1 MVMEYKHQKCNDIAI
16 TISQGELRDIL
27 RCIESEFVDSEIYL
41 RTLSGL
47 GNLIDKSSSSLTSVL
62 NSLGREAIRLTFRT
76 FAEHFN
82 LVPMA
87 EISSGNLAHNQSFKE
102 EAISSRSNKFA
113 ATATKINPDSQ
124 KQEFPA
130 SSFLNTQMPKS
141 PNNELVSPESP
152 KSPKSPES
160 PDTQS
165 LQSQLTVS
173 PEPNSKVLNTS
184 KTKLPE
190 SVTMQ
195 TLHKKSKKPSK
206 LELAAQLATQER
218 ETGLLEIG
226 AILSRSRNQQGWSI
240 NYLHSLTF
248 IPAYQIAALEVGD
261 SQKLP
266 EDIYL
271 RGFIR
276 RLATALHLDGATL
289 LQKLPQ
295 PDAVK
300 EVLPSWYHG
309 DESNQG
315 SPIGYITPVHL
326 YLGYTTLLAGAL
338 GGLAMIA
345 PQQQGQLPV
354 DLLTP
359 ADSSQQDSSRKEQ
372 SSSNNLG
379 QQRSSSIAPP
389 ESSF

>member
-27 RCIESEFVDSEIYL
+27 RCIETEFVDSEIYL

-47 GNLIDKSSSSLTSVL
+47 GNLIDKSSPNLTPVL
-62 NSLGREAIRLTFRT
+62 NSLGREAIRLTFRA

-87 EISSGNLAHNQSFKE
+87 EISSGNLAHNQNFKE
-102 EAISSRSNKFA
+102 ETISPEPSKFA
-113 ATATKINPDSQ
+113 AINTRINTDSPD
-124 KQEFPA
+124 QEPQFPA
-130 SSFLNTQMPKS
+130 SGFLNAQMPKS
-141 PNNELVSPESP
+141 PNTELV
-152 KSPKSPES
+152 SPES

-165 LQSQLTVS
+165 PQSQLTET
-173 PEPNSKVLNTS
+173 PDPNSKILNTS
-184 KTKLPE
+184 KIKLPE
-190 SVTMQ
+190 SVTTMQ
-195 TLHKKSKKPSK
+195 TLQKKSKKPSK

-248 IPAYQIAALEVGD
+248 VPIYQIAALEAGD

-295 PDAVK
+295 PDAAK

-309 DESNQG
+309 KESSQG

-345 PQQQGQLPV
+345 PQEQGQLPI
-354 DLLTP
+354 DLLAP

-372 SSSNNLG
+372 SNFNNLE

>member
-1 MVMEYKHQKCNDIAI
+1 MVMEYKHQKCNDIPI

-27 RCIESEFVDSEIYL
+27 RCIETEFVDSEIYL

-47 GNLIDKSSSSLTSVL
+47 GNLIDKSSPNLAPVL
-62 NSLGREAIRLTFRT
+62 NSLGREAIRLTFRA

-82 LVPMA
+82 LVPIA
-87 EISSGNLAHNQSFKE
+87 ETSAGNLARNQNFPE
-102 EAISSRSNKFA
+102 ETISSAPSKFTAINTSPQYKESQFLA
-113 ATATKINPDSQ
+113 AQMSKSLDLES
-124 KQEFPA
+124 A
-130 SSFLNTQMPKS
+130 SAK
-141 PNNELVSPESP
+141 
-152 KSPKSPES
+152 S

-165 LQSQLTVS
+165 PQSQATTA
-173 PEPNSKVLNTS
+173 NSNSRVLNIS

-195 TLHKKSKKPSK
+195 TLQKKAKKPSK

-226 AILSRSRNQQGWSI
+226 AILSRSRNQHGWSI

-248 IPAYQIAALEVGD
+248 IPVYQIAALEAGD

-295 PDAVK
+295 PDAAK
-300 EVLPSWYHG
+300 EVLPSWYHSQ
-309 DESNQG
+309 ESGQG

-345 PQQQGQLPV
+345 PQEQGQLPI
-354 DLLTP
+354 DLLAP
-359 ADSSQQDSSRKEQ
+359 ADSSQQDSFRKEQ
-372 SSSNNLG
+372 SSSNNLD

>member
-27 RCIESEFVDSEIYL
+27 RCIETEFVDSEIYL

-47 GNLIDKSSSSLTSVL
+47 GNLIDKSSPNLTPIL
-62 NSLGREAIRLTFRT
+62 NSLGREVIRLTFRT

-87 EISSGNLAHNQSFKE
+87 EVSSGNLAHNQNFKE
-102 EAISSRSNKFA
+102 ETISSETSKFA
-113 ATATKINPDSQ
+113 AIATRINTDSQ
-124 KQEFPA
+124 DQEPQFPT
-130 SSFLNTQMPKS
+130 SGFLNAQMPKS

-152 KSPKSPES
+152 N
-160 PDTQS
+160 TQS
-165 LQSQLTVS
+165 LQSQLTET
-173 PEPNSKVLNTS
+173 PDPNSKVLNTS

-195 TLHKKSKKPSK
+195 TLQKKIKKPSK

-226 AILSRSRNQQGWSI
+226 TILSRSRNQQGWSI

-248 IPAYQIAALEVGD
+248 VPVYQIAALEAGD

-295 PDAVK
+295 PDAAK

-309 DESNQG
+309 KESSQG

-345 PQQQGQLPV
+345 PQEQGQLPI
-354 DLLTP
+354 DLLAP
-359 ADSSQQDSSRKEQ
+359 SDSSQQDLSRKEQ
-372 SSSNNLG
+372 SKSNNLD